1 MRPRV
6 LSIVSN
12 RKFDSHVTWLVDR
25 LENDLGLDSQISEC
39 YARFV
44 ISSLIGQNGEIDPKR
59 EQELFV
65 YDRPSPNSNEKN
77 SLIDTRSP
85 IEIVISELEAVTS
98 CDPSRK
104 KVATLVSK
112 LSRRLENFKRKRF
125 NSETSDLSATSSQSS
140 TSSYE
145 AEFPQLP
152 SRQPNAQLSKSAN
165 REKQE
170 ERPFRFAF
178 KNPQVRVRSK
188 SGTGPT
194 SRKNQTPRS
203 KSGSNHKNPKPNT
216 PSPEK
221 NERRKRKRHRKK
233 KKPTEEI
240 SCDSTSPVMR
250 NVATYENFDHLSM
263 DQALDFVQNFSGQS
277 EDRKIWTSV
286 VKNQHVKYMNGTFF
300 FTPRALTPVSK
311 PVEKSQNYKTK
322 FFLDLENRTTGSDN
336 TGKIEPVIDDGLSH
350 AAEIANRVV
359 EIIIE
364 EPEVS
369 PEISPVSTPSGDSGR
384 SSSTSFSE
392 KWPVLSTDSNSVN
405 LEFNPWTI
413 W

>member
-1 MRPRV
+1 
-6 LSIVSN
+6 
-12 RKFDSHVTWLVDR
+12 
-25 LENDLGLDSQISEC
+25 
-39 YARFV
+39 
-44 ISSLIGQNGEIDPKR
+44 
-59 EQELFV
+59 
-65 YDRPSPNSNEKN
+65 
-77 SLIDTRSP
+77 
-85 IEIVISELEAVTS
+85 
-98 CDPSRK
+98 
-104 KVATLVSK
+104 
-112 LSRRLENFKRKRF
+112 
-125 NSETSDLSATSSQSS
+125 
-140 TSSYE
+140 
-145 AEFPQLP
+145 
-152 SRQPNAQLSKSAN
+152 
-165 REKQE
+165 
-170 ERPFRFAF
+170 
-178 KNPQVRVRSK
+178 
-188 SGTGPT
+188 
-194 SRKNQTPRS
+194 
-203 KSGSNHKNPKPNT
+203 
-216 PSPEK
+216 
-221 NERRKRKRHRKK
+221 
-233 KKPTEEI
+233 
-240 SCDSTSPVMR
+240 MR

-322 FFLDLENRTTGSDN
+322 FFLDLENRTTGSSN

-413 W
+413 WWMQFSVPYFYYLIA